1 MVSIME
7 MSVERIAEV
16 TMEHWMIYFPRV
28 WKKAD
33 RVEAKKLAMLL
44 AKLTKKEMTNLQ
56 KIVPGMSDY
65 EAWTETMQEYCITP
79 YPPDIPKAE
88 KRVENVEMTKEK
100 KKREVRQSQTKLFD

>member
-1 MVSIME
+1 MVSTME
-7 MSVERIAEV
+7 MSVERIAEE

-44 AKLTKKEMTNLQ
+44 AKMTKKEMTNLQ

-79 YPPDIPKAE
+79 YPPEIPKAE
-88 KRVENVEMTKEK
+88 KKLKKKKMTKEK
-100 KKREVRQSQTKLFD
+100 MG

>member
-1 MVSIME
+1 ME
-7 MSVERIAEV
+7 MSVERIAEE

-33 RVEAKKLAMLL
+33 HQEAKKLAMLL

>member
-1 MVSIME
+1 MVLLME
-7 MSVERIAEV
+7 MSVERIAEE

>member
-7 MSVERIAEV
+7 MSVERIAEE

>member
-1 MVSIME
+1 ME
-7 MSVERIAEV
+7 MSVERIAEE

-79 YPPDIPKAE
+79 YRPDIPKAE

>member
-1 MVSIME
+1 
-7 MSVERIAEV
+7 MSRIL
-16 TMEHWMIYFPRV
+16 HDRGCRKFPGGCSLRQHLQPF
-28 WKKAD
+28 AHACLSLARPD
-33 RVEAKKLAMLL
+33 DPPGHLEAKKLAMLL

-88 KRVENVEMTKEK
+88 KRTEDMPA
-100 KKREVRQSQTKLFD
+100 RQAVGKQ

>member
-1 MVSIME
+1 ME
-7 MSVERIAEV
+7 MSVERIAEE

-44 AKLTKKEMTNLQ
+44 AKMTKKEMTNLQ

>member
-1 MVSIME
+1 MVSTME
-7 MSVERIAEV
+7 MSVERIAEE

>member
-1 MVSIME
+1 MVSTME
-7 MSVERIAEV
+7 MSVERIAEE

-88 KRVENVEMTKEK
+88 ERTEGMPAQESMG
-100 KKREVRQSQTKLFD
+100 SQ

>member
-1 MVSIME
+1 
-7 MSVERIAEV
+7 
-16 TMEHWMIYFPRV
+16 MEHWMIYFPRV

-65 EAWTETMQEYCITP
+65 EAWNETMQEYCITP

-88 KRVENVEMTKEK
+88 KEQENVK
-100 KKREVRQSQTKLFD
+100 

>member
-1 MVSIME
+1 ME
-7 MSVERIAEV
+7 MSVERIAEE

>member
-1 MVSIME
+1 
-7 MSVERIAEV
+7 
-16 TMEHWMIYFPRV
+16 MIYFPRV

-44 AKLTKKEMTNLQ
+44 AKMTKKEMTNLQ

-79 YPPDIPKAE
+79 YPPELPKAE
-88 KRVENVEMTKEK
+88 KGTEGMSAE
-100 KKREVRQSQTKLFD
+100 L

>member
-1 MVSIME
+1 MVLLME
-7 MSVERIAEV
+7 MSVERIAEE

-44 AKLTKKEMTNLQ
+44 AKMTKKEMTNLQ

-79 YPPDIPKAE
+79 YPPELPKAAE
-88 KRVENVEMTKEK
+88 RTEGISA
-100 KKREVRQSQTKLFD
+100 RESMGSQ